1 MKTGNGRCKGKIAG
15 NAEKQNDERRRGRGT
30 LQYEVQKVMCI
41 QRQKGCH
48 KKRSQCGPH
57 PELGRY
63 VSK

>member
-1 MKTGNGRCKGKIAG
+1 
-15 NAEKQNDERRRGRGT
+15 
-30 LQYEVQKVMCI
+30 VMCI